1 MIMEKIALVGAGGKM
16 GMRITANL
24 KKENFDVSY
33 VESGEAGRQRLAS
46 TGITPVEMAGAVGN
60 ADVVIMAIPDVAIE
74 KAAPGIVSA
83 MKSGAMMITLDP
95 AAPYAGKLPGRK
107 DIAYFVA
114 HPSHPSIFNWEPTP
128 QAQNDRF
135 GGELAKQSIVCAL
148 MQGDDRYYESGERIA
163 KKMYAPVAR
172 AHRITV
178 EQMAMLEP
186 GLVET
191 LASTCVYV
199 ISEGLREV
207 VARGVPAD
215 AARDFL
221 LGHLNIQMAVL
232 FGELPGAVF
241 SDAANKAIARGLG
254 EIFRPDW
261 KKVLEMDNVKEQIAA
276 ITK

>member
-1 MIMEKIALVGAGGKM
+1 
-16 GMRITANL
+16 MRISANL
-24 KKENFDVSY
+24 KKQPSYEVSHVENA
-33 VESGEAGRQRLAS
+33 VEGVQRLS
-46 TGITPVEMAGAVGN
+46 SIGITPVGMLRAVQD
-60 ADVVIMAIPDVAIE
+60 ADVVILAIPDVAIE
-74 KAAPGIVSA
+74 KVSPEVVLT
-83 MKSGAMMITLDP
+83 MKSGAMIITLDP
-95 AAPYAGKLPGRK
+95 AAPYAGKLPKRE

-114 HPSHPSIFNWEPTP
+114 HPSHPSIFNWEPTVE
-128 QAQNDRF
+128 AQKDRF
-135 GGELAKQSIVCAL
+135 GGELARQTVVCAL
-148 MQGDDRYYESGERIA
+148 MQGDNKYYETGETIA
-163 KKMYAPVAR
+163 KAMYAPVSR

-191 LASTCVYV
+191 LSSTCVYV
-199 ISEGLREV
+199 ISEALKEV
-207 VARGVPAD
+207 TAKGVPAD

-241 SDAANKAIARGLG
+241 SDAANKAIVRGLG

-261 KKVLEMDNVKEQIAA
+261 KKVLEIDNVRQQIEA

>member
-1 MIMEKIALVGAGGKM
+1 MEKIAIIGAGGKM
-16 GMRITANL
+16 GMRISANL
-24 KKENFDVSY
+24 KKTPYEVSH
-33 VESGEAGRQRLAS
+33 VEIGNAGVQRLS
-46 TGITPVEMAGAVGN
+46 SIGITPVDMAQAVPE
-60 ADVVIMAIPDVAIE
+60 ADVVILAIPDVAIE
-74 KAAPGIVSA
+74 KASPGVVAS

-95 AAPYAGKLPGRK
+95 AAPYAGKLPKGE

-114 HPSHPSIFNWEPTP
+114 HPSHPSIFNWEPTIE
-128 QAQNDRF
+128 AQRDRF
-135 GGELAKQSIVCAL
+135 GGELAKQAIVCAL
-148 MQGDDRYYESGERIA
+148 MQGDDRYYESGEAIA
-163 KKMYAPVAR
+163 KAMYAPVAR

-178 EQMAMLEP
+178 EQMAILEP

-191 LASTCVYV
+191 LSSTCIYV
-199 ISEGLREV
+199 ISEALKEV
-207 VARGVPAD
+207 VAKGVPAE

-241 SDAANKAIARGLG
+241 SDAANKAIVRGLG

-261 KKVLEMDNVKEQIAA
+261 KRVLEIENVREQIAD